1 VLFIFRIVI
10 FVAHYC
16 THLPFILEVNF
27 IFQFVL
33 SFDMSDEVF
42 LKTPLSDTYSKGA
55 EQLFVL
61 NELIA
66 MTIDEQYFEL
76 IYDLWSLLKV
86 GIKDS

>member
-1 VLFIFRIVI
+1 
-10 FVAHYC
+10 
-16 THLPFILEVNF
+16 
-27 IFQFVL
+27 L
-33 SFDMSDEVF
+33 SLDTRDKVF
-42 LKTPLSDTYSKGA
+42 LKTPLLDTYSEAA